1 MIENHS
7 LEFSHGSSLYII
19 LNTFGARL
27 SLTDSEGMLG
37 TEVLGSSV
45 SFSAL
50 MTRANRNI
58 RTSLQQIPP
67 VWQKRP
73 IWPTDLTAAAQNDPA
88 GLSRSQESWRSGRLL
103 TDSDEL
109 LPILPVRTFNLQGH
123 TGHKWRFTTDV
134 YRNFDKRSFFCL

>member
-1 MIENHS
+1 MVNVKGRLQPYNRSQVSEINQVDRGRSGTLQVNILHFNLQIRQTSELKASLGSKVIENHS

-19 LNTFGARL
+19 LNTFKARL

-58 RTSLQQIPP
+58 RSSLQQIPP
-67 VWQKRP
+67 V
-73 IWPTDLTAAAQNDPA
+73 
-88 GLSRSQESWRSGRLL
+88 
-103 TDSDEL
+103 
-109 LPILPVRTFNLQGH
+109 
-123 TGHKWRFTTDV
+123 
-134 YRNFDKRSFFCL
+134 